1 LLNITVK
8 KSDLH
13 GYGVFATS
21 VIKKDETVEMCPYVI
36 LDEGQIEDTSIL
48 QDYLF
53 GTPYEDE
60 DCLLA
65 PLGYAMLYN
74 HSDNPN
80 AEWTVEENEVD
91 FVRFFALRD
100 IQAGEEITHDYGIGY
115 WDSRKEEEN
124 SDAA

>member
-21 VIKKDETVEMCPYVI
+21 LIRAGETVEMCPYVI
-36 LDEGQIEDTSIL
+36 MDEGQIEDTSIL
-48 QDYLF
+48 HDYLF
-53 GTPYEDE
+53 GTPYEDA

-74 HSDNPN
+74 HSSNPN
-80 AEWTVEENEVD
+80 AEWAVEEKEVD

-100 IQAGEEITHDYGIGY
+100 IQVGEEITHDYGVDY
-115 WDSRKEEEN
+115 WNSREEE